1 MTDAKKKKKKKNQQT
16 DVSTSRQTYIASGLN
31 AHQRAIAE
39 MSTEQLAN
47 VISFVEEIG
56 MPVSAIL
63 GVEEPPTDPNFV
75 PRWPFKLGSPLVMP
89 DLVNKLP
96 TKMRRFHDWYMQRSK
111 DEQESFGM
119 LVRPQDFAGEGEKVI
134 YLEFKDVYEVYHLDA
149 LNTNLIIAWCL

>member
-1 MTDAKKKKKKKNQQT
+1 
-16 DVSTSRQTYIASGLN
+16 
-31 AHQRAIAE
+31 

-47 VISFVEEIG
+47 IISFVEETG

-63 GVEEPPTDPNFV
+63 GAEEPPKDPNFV
-75 PRWPFKLGSPLVMP
+75 PRWPFKLGSPLVMS

-96 TKMRRFHDWYMQRSK
+96 TKMRIFHDWYMQRSK

-119 LVRPQDFAGEGEKVI
+119 LVRLQDFAGEGEKVN

-149 LNTNLIIAWCL
+149 LNTDLIIAWCL